1 MSSPQA
7 RLFDPVPVADISL
20 PLLVPSEGVPRQRGG
35 EAGVGGETPGAA
47 AGPAPTWPA
56 IPPRVAISLATL
68 AGFLAVWGVVTGL
81 GLVPPLFLPSPLAV
95 AERLLRLVNEGFVD
109 ATLAQHL
116 GASLLRVFAALA
128 AALAI
133 GVPAGLA
140 IGLSTIGRGILDPIV
155 EFLRPIPPLAYLPL
169 VIIWAGIGETAKVL
183 VIALAMLPPVILAT
197 AAGVRAVDRNRVNV
211 ARALGAT
218 PQQVLRFVVLPSTL
232 PSILTGTRI
241 ALGAGWSTL
250 VAAELVAATRG
261 VGFMIQSAANFL
273 ATDVVLAGILVIAG
287 VAFALELVVRLAER
301 VLVGWAGRS

>member
-1 MSSPQA
+1 MSRP
-7 RLFDPVPVADISL
+7 LLTHVPVVDISL
-20 PLLVPSEGVPRQRGG
+20 PLLVPSEGVPRQ
-35 EAGVGGETPGAA
+35 AGSSGDEPDAPAGRAP
-47 AGPAPTWPA
+47 AGPVL
-56 IPPRVAISLATL
+56 PPRVAISLATL
-68 AGFLAVWGVVTGL
+68 AGFLALWSAVTGL
-81 GLVPPLFLPSPLAV
+81 GLVPALFLPSPLAV
-95 AERLLRLVNEGFVD
+95 FGRLLRLAHEGFVD

-116 GASLLRVFAALA
+116 GASLLRVFGALV

-140 IGLSTIGRGILDPIV
+140 IGLSTVGRGILDPIV

-218 PQQVLRFVVLPSTL
+218 PRQVLRFVVLPSTL

-273 ATDVVLAGILVIAG
+273 ATDVVLAGIFVIAA
-287 VAFALELVVRLAER
+287 VAFALELLVRLAER
-301 VLVGWAGRS
+301 LLVGWAGRG